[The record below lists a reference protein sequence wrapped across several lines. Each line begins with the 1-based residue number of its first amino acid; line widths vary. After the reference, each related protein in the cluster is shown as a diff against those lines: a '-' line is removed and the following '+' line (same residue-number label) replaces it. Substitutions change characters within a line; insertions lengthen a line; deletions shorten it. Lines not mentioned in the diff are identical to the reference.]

1 MRVIATLKILQNT
14 LFMPVVIAAP
24 LLLSSCAA
32 TQMAIQHRN
41 LEVQT
46 KASATVFLDPVPDR
60 EKVVYVQVKN
70 TSDQTEVKLKPK
82 VIALLK
88 QKGYRV
94 TDQLDHAHYLLQV
107 NILQVGKS
115 SVSAAQAALGGG
127 FGSALSGAAVGAGI
141 AAMAS
146 ANTPGIVGGG
156 IAGGLLST
164 VTDSLVKDVVYSM
177 ITDVQIAE
185 RQHGKIHERDREVLS
200 QGTSGAIVQQ
210 REGSTDWQRYRMRIV
225 SQAEK
230 VNLNFKAAL
239 PELQLALAKSLS
251 EIFE

>member
-1 MRVIATLKILQNT
+1 MRVLAPLKMMKNT
-14 LFMPVVIAAP
+14 IVISSVLAVP

-46 KASATVFLDPVPDR
+46 KNSATVFLDPVPKR

-70 TSDQTEVKLKPK
+70 TSDQSEVKLKPQLT
-82 VIALLK
+82 ALLK

-94 TDQLDHAHYLLQV
+94 THELNQAHYLLQV

-127 FGSALSGAAVGAGI
+127 FGSSLGGAAVGAGLGAVI
-141 AAMAS
+141 AP
-146 ANTPGIVGGG
+146 NTAGIVGGG

-164 VTDSLVKDVVYSM
+164 VTDSLVKDVVFSM

-185 RQHGKIHERDREVLS
+185 RSHGKIHERDREVLT
-200 QGTSGAIVQQ
+200 QGTSGAVVQQ
-210 REGSTDWQRYRMRIV
+210 REGSTDWQRYRTRIV

-230 VNLNFKAAL
+230 VNLTFKTAL
-239 PELQLALAKSLS
+239 PELQKALAKSLS